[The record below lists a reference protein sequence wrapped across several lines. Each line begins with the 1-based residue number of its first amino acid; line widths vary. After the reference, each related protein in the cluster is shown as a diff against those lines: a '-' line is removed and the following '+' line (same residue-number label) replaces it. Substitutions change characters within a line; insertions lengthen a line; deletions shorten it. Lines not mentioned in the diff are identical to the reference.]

1 MKLRKPTEH
10 NIEQKIIKIEKIRK
24 PTWWQDLLSNPFC
37 NITDAQINQSN
48 LNKYRVLCPN

>member
-24 PTWWQDLLSNPFC
+24 TNMMTRPVMKPIL
-37 NITDAQINQSN
+37 
-48 LNKYRVLCPN
+48 